1 MTDHLTIPYSKALA
15 AMKIGGP
22 SNLERRV
29 NFEAEELEEKLS
41 VDFNALA
48 THLNGA
54 SLNDSLK
61 MEIHRSMAAWD
72 AAKED
77 EEWTEGIPARTSERR
92 RHIYNRLKLPE
103 SAIGLFD
110 DLFPFDDESTV
121 VISEKFDP
129 WYTSSTKQKR
139 GTLYYDAYASYLV
152 EKKNWPA
159 ESLASLDEATTDV
172 VARIAD
178 PQQERPYQSKGL
190 VVGYVQSGKTANF
203 TGVIAKAIDS
213 GYRLIIV
220 LTGTIDVLRRQ
231 TQRRIDM
238 ELVGKENILRG
249 VDPHNQ
255 TLRNEIDYHDDP
267 DWEEK
272 FIEFGYLPSDMNR
285 PDIIRLTTAKG
296 DYKSLQSGI
305 VALEFE
311 KRDRAKPLYHSENL
325 PFSSA
330 RVAIVKKN
338 KTVLNK
344 LLHDIERVRTSTADI
359 PTLIIDDESDQASIN
374 TKDPKKVKEGE
385 ANRTAINAA
394 ISGLLKKMPRA
405 QYIGYTATPFANV
418 FVNPSDAEDI
428 FPKDFLISLKR
439 PPGYMGVSD
448 FHDLDKLEDSE
459 RTFENSN
466 EKAIVR
472 DATDNTGSSEL
483 AKCVDSFVLTG
494 AIKLLRQDRKEAKFR
509 HHTMLVHESVKTA
522 HHAETAEE
530 LRQIWRDAAYHSPA
544 GLNRLQR
551 LFNTD
556 FLPVSRARAN
566 GFSVPES
573 FDQLRPFIGSA
584 LQKITLFNDPVIVVN
599 GDKAVANE
607 EVDFDKREVWRILV
621 GGTKLSRGFT
631 VEGLTISYYRRKTKQ
646 ADTLMQMGRWFGFRQ
661 GFRDLVRLYVGREEP
676 DGSKTVDLYEAFEAI
691 VKDEEAFRQELRKY
705 SQLVDGKPQIT
716 PKEIPPLVFQHLPW
730 LRPAAKNKMFN
741 AELVVRKSPGT
752 LVIPVGYPKIPNH
765 TEHNYRAVEPL
776 LAAAK
781 EQVALRVPKLKNS
794 GETKF
799 DAFIGYASSEMVIEA
814 IENVKWMTDD
824 YFKPDIASLRMACE
838 DTTRWLVIAPQTHEH
853 SKKKNLP
860 GIGLRTVVDRNLRE
874 DRTAVWGEPTDR
886 KHRPA
891 AQFVA
896 GAYED
901 YGDDVLASRKDD
913 VMGALLI
920 YPMAPNSAALSH
932 NPSKD
937 QIVLAVAWV
946 TPEGKTFGDPRLV
959 QFRVKNINMRDAA
972 IVST

>member
-1 MTDHLTIPYSKALA
+1 MTDHLTVPYSKALA

-22 SNLERRV
+22 GKLERRV
-29 NFEAEELEEKLS
+29 KFEAEELNENLS
-41 VDFNALA
+41 VDLNALA
-48 THLNGA
+48 THLKAA
-54 SLNDSLK
+54 SLNDPLK
-61 MEIHRSMAAWD
+61 VEIHRAMAVWD
-72 AAKED
+72 AAKSDED
-77 EEWTEGIPARTSERR
+77 WTDGIPARTSQRR
-92 RHIYNRLKLPE
+92 KHIYQRLSLPE
-103 SAIGLFD
+103 FAIELFD
-110 DLFPFDDESTV
+110 ELFPFDDESTV

-129 WYTSSTKQKR
+129 WYTPVTRQKR
-139 GTLYYDAYASYLV
+139 GTLYYDAYSSYLAE
-152 EKKNWPA
+152 EKKWPA

-172 VARIAD
+172 VARLAD
-178 PQQERPYQSKGL
+178 PQKEQPYQSKGL

-203 TGVIAKAIDS
+203 TGVIAKAIDA

-249 VDPHNQ
+249 VDPSNL

-272 FIEFGYLPSDMNR
+272 FIELGYLPSETNR

-311 KRDRAKPLYHSENL
+311 KRDRAKRLYHSENL

-344 LLHDIERVRTSTADI
+344 LLQDIERVRTSTTEI

-374 TKDPKKVKEGE
+374 TKDPKKIKEGQAE
-385 ANRTAINAA
+385 RTAINAA

-405 QYIGYTATPFANV
+405 QYVGYTATPFANV
-418 FVNPSDAEDI
+418 FVDPSDAEDI

-448 FHDLDKLEDSE
+448 FHDLDKLEPSE
-459 RTFENSN
+459 RTYENSN

-472 DATDNTGSSEL
+472 DATDDDGNSQL
-483 AKCVDSFVLTG
+483 AKCIDSFVLTG
-494 AIKLLRQDRKEAKFR
+494 AIKLFRQHKGEQNYR

-522 HHAETAEE
+522 HHAETAIE
-530 LRQIWRDAAYHSPA
+530 LRQLWRDAAYQSFA
-544 GLNRLQR
+544 GLKRLEQ
-551 LFNTD
+551 LFEAD
-556 FLPVSRARAN
+556 FRPVSLARAD

-573 FDQLRPFIGSA
+573 FELLKPFIGA
-584 LQKITLFNDPVIVVN
+584 AIEKITLFADPVIVVN

-646 ADTLMQMGRWFGFRQ
+646 ADTLMQMGRWFGFRK
-661 GFRDLVRLYVGREEP
+661 GYRDLVRLYVGRKEP
-676 DGSKTVDLYEAFEAI
+676 DGSKTIDLYDAFEAI
-691 VKDEEAFRQELRKY
+691 VKDEEAFRQELRMY
-705 SQLVDGKPQIT
+705 SQLVDGMPQIT
-716 PKEIPPLVFQHLPW
+716 PKEIPPLVSQHLPW
-730 LRPAAKNKMFN
+730 LRPAARNKMFN
-741 AELVVRKSPGT
+741 AELVVRKSPGSP
-752 LVIPVGYPKIPNH
+752 VIPVGYPKIPNH

-776 LAAAK
+776 MNAAK
-781 EQVALRVPKLKNS
+781 DQVTLRVPELKNS
-794 GETKF
+794 GASEF
-799 DAFIGYASSEMVIEA
+799 EAFIGETSSEIVLKA
-814 IENVKWMTDD
+814 IEGLKWMNED
-824 YFKPDIASLRMACE
+824 YFKPDIASLRLACE
-838 DTTRWLVIAPQTHEH
+838 DSSRWLVIAPQTHEIN
-853 SKKKNLP
+853 KKKDLP
-860 GIGLRTVVDRNLRE
+860 GIGSRTVVARNLRA
-874 DRTAVWGEPTDR
+874 DRADVWGEPTDR

-891 AQFVA
+891 AQYIA

-901 YGDDVLASRKDD
+901 YGDQVLASRKTDG
-913 VMGALLI
+913 MGAVLI
-920 YPMAPNSAALSH
+920 YPMAPNPEELP
-932 NPSKD
+932 PSPSRN
-937 QIVLAVAWV
+937 QVVLAVAWV
-946 TPEGKTFGDPRLV
+946 TPEGQTFGDPRLV
-959 QFRVKNINMRDAA
+959 QFRVKNRNKPDAA